1 MPISGTLILLI
12 DQGSEVLAIL
22 PGVLGFADRL
32 GYRLALLQIAA
43 SQPDQRAEQQLSAAL
58 AALPADIRP
67 AVLMVRTEHAGVAL
81 ATFSSADARLLA
93 IWPARRGGL
102 TRLLAGDDY
111 ELLLRESP
119 LPLLILPADGRLPA
133 IRRVLFPADFA
144 PRSEAV
150 FGHALDLCLAL
161 GAELHLLHVYGPD
174 GLLPSEQD
182 TARRAATASIR
193 DLLAIDQAQ
202 LEALAQRASAG
213 GVAVQSATAEGRAHT
228 AIADYAAAH
237 GIDLIL
243 MATHGPRNAE
253 DILFGST
260 TARVIQDARAAVL
273 AIPG

>member
-174 GLLPSEQD
+174 GL
-182 TARRAATASIR
+182 
-193 DLLAIDQAQ
+193 
-202 LEALAQRASAG
+202 
-213 GVAVQSATAEGRAHT
+213 
-228 AIADYAAAH
+228 
-237 GIDLIL
+237 
-243 MATHGPRNAE
+243 
-253 DILFGST
+253 
-260 TARVIQDARAAVL
+260 
-273 AIPG
+273 